1 MSNRVVKVTR
11 QNWGQRVSNS
21 FGGLV
26 FGLLLIPAAMIG
38 LWLGEGLRDLSK
50 IAATAVQVDADQA
63 ITANTGDFIS
73 ATGTLGTN
81 AQIGDAP
88 YTADGDYISLHRV
101 VEMYA
106 WTEKSESSTQDDT
119 VGGGST
125 TTTTYTYTKQWVEN
139 PENSS
144 NFEEPTG
151 HENPTKIIDSAVV
164 LADYATVG
172 NYEVDPRAIQ
182 LPAGDKITPNPGEL
196 PEGYSLAGEYIF
208 SSKTAVTSPVVGD
221 IRISYT
227 ALPTGK
233 IVTAFG
239 EQQGNR
245 ISSKTV
251 EGEKF
256 FRMFIGTH
264 SEALETMHNEYVVLI
279 WLVRIFGTLGI
290 FIGLQLI
297 VQPLARILGVIGILG
312 KAVEGITGF
321 INAFIA
327 IVFGATIIIVSQI
340 AHNIY
345 LLIATL
351 LLVTGAI
358 YLYMRKRN
366 GTLGGQ
372 ATSGTSTS
380 TTNTDVDTSPPKM
393 T

>member
-26 FGLLLIPAAMIG
+26 FGLILIPAAMIG
-38 LWLGEGLRDLSK
+38 LWMGEGLRDLSK
-50 IAATAVQVDADQA
+50 IATTAVQVNADQA
-63 ITANTGDFIS
+63 ITANTGDFVS

-88 YTADGDYISLHRV
+88 YMADGDFISLQRV

-139 PENSS
+139 PVNSS

-151 HENPTKIIDSAVV
+151 HENPTKLVDSAEV
-164 LADYATVG
+164 LANYATVG
-172 NYEVDPRAIQ
+172 NYEVNPQSIQ
-182 LPAGDKITPNPGEL
+182 LPSGDKIKPNPVEL
-196 PEGYSLAGEYIF
+196 PEGYSVAGDYIF
-208 SSKTAVTSPVVGD
+208 STKSAATSPVVGD
-221 IRISYT
+221 LRISYT

-233 IVTAFG
+233 TVTAFG
-239 EQQGNR
+239 EQQGNS
-245 ISSKTV
+245 IVSKTV
-251 EGEKF
+251 DGEKF

-264 SEALETMHNEYVVLI
+264 SEALETMHTEYVVLI
-279 WLVRIFGTLGI
+279 WLVRFFGTLAI

-321 INAFIA
+321 INALIA
-327 IVFGATIIIVSQI
+327 LVLGSTIIIVSQI

-345 LLIATL
+345 LLIVTL
-351 LLVTGAI
+351 LVVCAAI
-358 YLYMRKRN
+358 YLSMRKRN
-366 GTLGGQ
+366 GTLGT
-372 ATSGTSTS
+372 AAPAPAGTAPNS
-380 TTNTDVDTSPPKM
+380 NDIDTSPPKM